1 MQQQS
6 YVGLD
11 VSLAETAVC
20 VVDGT
25 GKKLFEAKVPTDAA
39 MIAGAIRKHAVGQL
53 ERVGMETGTTA
64 PWLWRELQA
73 HGLPVVCLDT
83 RHAHRALSLRVQKTD
98 RNDARGLA
106 ELVRLGW
113 YREARVR
120 SMDAQFMRAL
130 LLSRRQLMQV
140 VRNVSNQLRGTLKV
154 FGLARTSTAGK
165 GFRAKVQA
173 LAAEHEWARPVLDP
187 LLAVLVA
194 TEEQLKAIT
203 TKLVRLAR
211 DDNDVR
217 RMMTVPGIGPISAL
231 AFKAAIDDPKRFTK
245 SQAVGPYLGLVPRVY
260 QSGESEWTGRISK
273 TGDELART
281 YLYEA
286 AGVLLHQVPSWC
298 ALKAWGV
305 RLARKNG
312 LKRARVAVR
321 PQTRGAAPRD
331 LGRRHTIRMAIGAA
345 RDRGG
350 LI

>member
-20 VVDGT
+20 IVDGT
-25 GKKLFEAKVPTDAA
+25 GKKLFETKVPTDAS
-39 MIAGAIRKHAVGQL
+39 MIAGAVRKHAVGQL

-73 HGLPVVCLDT
+73 QGLPVVCLDT

-140 VRNVSNQLRGTLKV
+140 VRNVSNQLRGALKV
-154 FGLARTSTAGK
+154 FGLARTPTAGK

-305 RLARKNG
+305 RLARKSG
-312 LKRARVAVR
+312 LKRARVAVAR
-321 PQTRGAAPRD
+321 KLAVLLHAIWVDGTQFEWRSEPPATAA
-331 LGRRHTIRMAIGAA
+331 A
-345 RDRGG
+345 
-350 LI
+350 